1 MITNIFKNNKMKIV
15 KIILCALFGLMFIN
29 DGLDKLLHYM
39 PMPEMPA
46 EMMKVNEAFGTIVW
60 LMPLIAVIEILGG
73 LLFIFPKTRALGA
86 IVILP
91 IMVGI
96 IIHNAVYMPS
106 GLSIA
111 GVFLIIN
118 IWMIQDNWEKYKPM
132 FR

>member
-1 MITNIFKNNKMKIV
+1 MPTMI
-15 KIILCALFGLMFIN
+15 
-29 DGLDKLLHYM
+29 
-39 PMPEMPA
+39 PEVIKA
-46 EMMKVNEAFGTIVW
+46 GEAMVTIKW
-60 LMPLIAVIEILGG
+60 LIPLIGLIEILGG

-91 IMVGI
+91 ITIGI
-96 IIHNAVYMPS
+96 ILHNAVFMPS
-106 GLSIA
+106 GLAIA